1 MEPSCTVRR
10 QEALPG
16 PRSRKQPNLDN
27 SSNIVI
33 VTLAL
38 GVAAFCLIALFGLL
52 PLGIQTNQSST
63 SQTAAA
69 SALSSVFADLRA
81 TPKTSLTSPQYDITF
96 GTAKF
101 LYFDGE
107 GRAVTPTDPNAT
119 PSYRVTITFPASPV
133 GDDTAGDPLTGTTTT
148 MIEYSGGWAV
158 GLENIDPARPSPS
171 PSIPSP
177 FPPPRRLLIC
187 RPLPLPRYPPTR
199 C

>member
-1 MEPSCTVRR
+1 MNR
-10 QEALPG
+10 QSHFSAGFSLVE
-16 PRSRKQPNLDN
+16 
-27 SSNIVI
+27 

-107 GRAVTPTDPNAT
+107 GRVVTPTDPNAT
-119 PSYRVTITFPASPV
+119 LRYRVTITFPASPV
-133 GDDTAGDPLTGTTTT
+133 GAFAPTFVSLKVTWPAL
-148 MIEYSGGWAV
+148 V
-158 GLENIDPARPSPS
+158 DPAT
-171 PSIPSP
+171 SIPAG
-177 FPPPRRLLIC
+177 FVETFAAFDRH
-187 RPLPLPRYPPTR
+187 
-199 C
+199 